1 MRSEITTT
9 CEKGRATAA
18 SDGLVGAAINVVVVI
33 VVGELGVG
41 VEGARERGS
50 QRNGAN
56 GVE

>member
-9 CEKGRATAA
+9 CEEGRATAA
-18 SDGLVGAAINVVVVI
+18 SDGLVGAAIHVVVV
-33 VVGELGVG
+33 VEFGELGVG

-50 QRNGAN
+50 ERNGAN